1 MPLDKL
7 NQPVVVCLVVEL
19 LHKTNQLL
27 LRISHY
33 LDRAKISLLQE
44 VAVDCSVAKVLRPDF
59 KSNQASLV
67 DNQEHSKLQHL
78 PKLVEVYLGLLN
90 PQVVDYS
97 EEQLQNQQELAYL
110 EELLNQMLEV
120 DFSVGVALHLQVD
133 CLAKLSN
140 NQEQGF
146 LVKHNHSNSN
156 SNNRDYLAI
165 YYI

>member
-7 NQPVVVCLVVEL
+7 NLPEVVCLVVEL

-27 LRISHY
+27 LRICHY
-33 LDRAKISLLQE
+33 SARVKISLLQE
-44 VAVDCSVAKVLRPDF
+44 AVADCSVAKVLKPDF
-59 KSNQASLV
+59 KRPQASSV
-67 DNQEHSKLQHL
+67 DKQEHSKLQHL
-78 PKLVEVYLGLLN
+78 PKLVEVYLELLN

-110 EELLNQMLEV
+110 EVLLNQLLEV
-120 DFSVGVALHLQVD
+120 DFSVGVALHLLVD

-140 NQEQGF
+140 NQGQGF

-156 SNNRDYLAI
+156 SRDYLAI